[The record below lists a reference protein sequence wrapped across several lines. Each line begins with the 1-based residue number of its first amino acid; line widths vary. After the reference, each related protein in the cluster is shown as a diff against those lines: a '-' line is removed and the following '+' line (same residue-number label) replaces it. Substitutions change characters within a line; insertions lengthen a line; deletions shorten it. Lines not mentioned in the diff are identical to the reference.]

1 MVKLNESSS
10 HRKLRNEIVRPS
22 PKHLAS
28 AANAVG
34 SNAVHRKQ
42 ETADRASQTLSLTGY
57 NSALNLEQ
65 SLPRFPAL
73 EESGATLF
81 SKLMQ

>member
-1 MVKLNESSS
+1 MRSSD
-10 HRKLRNEIVRPS
+10 RLRNTS
-22 PKHLAS
+22 PP
-28 AANAVG
+28 AANAVS
-34 SNAVHRKQ
+34 SNAVHRKR

-81 SKLMQ
+81 SKLIQ